1 MIHVI
6 DVELFELFD
15 YLINLISLTANREY
29 LFCFANYRSGF
40 LSEQKGSLV
49 WLFFITRPVKSYDFS
64 TVLGCSI
71 FLAES

>member
-1 MIHVI
+1 MIRVI
-6 DVELFELFD
+6 VVELFELFD
-15 YLINLISLTANREY
+15 YHINLISLAANREY

-40 LSEQKGSLV
+40 LSE

-71 FLAES
+71 DLAES